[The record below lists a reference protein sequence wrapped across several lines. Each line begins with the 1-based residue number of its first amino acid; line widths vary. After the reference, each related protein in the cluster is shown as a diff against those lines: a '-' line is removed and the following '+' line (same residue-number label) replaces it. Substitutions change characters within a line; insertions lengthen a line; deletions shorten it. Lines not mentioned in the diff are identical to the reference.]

1 MQLRNLVAVGTAA
14 GIEILDDCLN
24 VVVARVRPSGVE
36 VAARLTIQSYRTRP
50 AAEWG
55 AEYTGFLRKL
65 GLGHIS
71 ATVLLPRR
79 DVIVRQIHLPGVKD
93 KDLIPAIGFQIENL
107 HPYGDEDVAWA
118 WQRIS
123 SNGALLLGIVRQ
135 QYLQEWLD
143 RFAEAG
149 VALAGVTFSPAVLFC
164 ASRVY
169 GVPASRDFLAAR
181 RGEAGGVELYG
192 ESASRPLFSAE
203 FDTGV
208 ERAAPLALAEL
219 RLPAGTPLASWEGVL
234 PPPRLA
240 ADFDV
245 SRNAFAYAAA
255 LAGAV
260 PRLAPAANL
269 LPEELRVSRSRAA
282 LVPSIVLGIVL
293 TLLSGALLGFNAYSE
308 KRYLATIRGE
318 IGRLQPKVAVAAKYD
333 KATLAARQRIAVLNS
348 YRKRTRSDL
357 DALAELTRLI
367 APPAWTN
374 YVQID
379 RSSVVVAGEAD
390 QAAPLLQILDQSPH
404 FKNSQFSVAI
414 ARTGAGDLFRIRSER
429 EMK

>member
-1 MQLRNLVAVGTAA
+1 MPLRNLLAVGTAA
-14 GIEILDDCLN
+14 GIEILDDRLN
-24 VVVARVRPSGVE
+24 VVVSRVRPSGVE
-36 VAARLTIQSYRTRP
+36 VAASLAIASYRTRP

-55 AEYTGFLRKL
+55 AEYTEFLRKL
-65 GLGHIS
+65 GLGHVS

-93 KDLIPAIGFQIENL
+93 RDLASAIGFQIESL
-107 HPYGDEDVAWA
+107 HPYGDEEVAWA
-118 WQRIS
+118 WQRLS
-123 SNGALLLGIVRQ
+123 PNGAVMVGIVRQ
-135 QYLQEWLD
+135 SYLREWLD

-149 VALAGVTFSPAVLFC
+149 VALAGVTFSPAALFGS
-164 ASRVY
+164 SRVY
-169 GVPASRDFLAAR
+169 GAPGSRDFLAAR
-181 RGEAGGVELYG
+181 KGEPSGVELYG

-203 FDTGV
+203 FDAPL
-208 ERAAPLALAEL
+208 ERAVPLALAEL

-240 ADFDV
+240 SDFDV
-245 SRNAFAYAAA
+245 SRNAFAYAAS

-269 LPEELRVSRSRAA
+269 LPEALRVSRSRAVF
-282 LVPSIVLGIVL
+282 VPSIVLGILLVL
-293 TLLSGALLGFNAYSE
+293 LTGGLLGFNSYSE
-308 KRYLATIRGE
+308 KRYLTTIMGE
-318 IGRLQPKVAVAAKYD
+318 VERLQPKADLAGRYD
-333 KATLAARQRIAVLNS
+333 KTTAAARQRMAVLTS
-348 YRKRTRSDL
+348 YRQRTKSDL

-404 FKNSQFSVAI
+404 FRNSQFSVAI

-429 EMK
+429 EAK